1 MQSLGFVLETLT
13 DYAPTGEELEISS
26 VVIDS
31 RDAEPNSLFVAFS
44 GDQRDG
50 HDFISDAF
58 ERGACV
64 ALIDRPISE
73 EFCTVDARSAIGGG
87 FLPENHAETPFCVRV
102 ENTLQALQS
111 LGQAWRDTFPDLRV
125 IGITGSVGKTTTKE
139 LTHSVLAQR
148 YRTLKSEGNYNNE
161 IGLPLSLLRLRPWHA
176 CAVLE
181 MGMYTQGEISR
192 LAELAKPQVGVVT
205 IIGSVHMEWLGT
217 IEAIADAKQELIEV
231 LPPGPEGVA
240 ILNMDDP
247 LVMNMA
253 AHTEARVFTYG
264 LDQKADLWADDIDS
278 MGLEG
283 ISFTLHSGDEHLS
296 IHVPLLGR
304 HSVHTSLR
312 AAAVG
317 LIERLSWDEI
327 VAGLRGLTSQLR
339 LVAVPGPRGSV
350 ILDDTYNSSP
360 ESAIAALNLLAE
372 LPGRH
377 IAVLGDML
385 ELGPV
390 EESSHRLVGRRT
402 WGVADLLVAV
412 GARGRLIGE
421 EAILAGMPS
430 KDVYLVGD
438 SDDAIRILEEVIQ
451 SGDMLLVKGSH
462 GARLDKVVAALGE
475 D

>member
-1 MQSLGFVLETLT
+1 M
-13 DYAPTGEELEISS
+13 
-26 VVIDS
+26 
-31 RDAEPNSLFVAFS
+31 
-44 GDQRDG
+44 
-50 HDFISDAF
+50 
-58 ERGACV
+58 ER
-64 ALIDRPISE
+64 
-73 EFCTVDARSAIGGG
+73 
-87 FLPENHAETPFCVRV
+87 
-102 ENTLQALQS
+102 
-111 LGQAWRDTFPDLRV
+111 
-125 IGITGSVGKTTTKE
+125 
-139 LTHSVLAQR
+139 
-148 YRTLKSEGNYNNE
+148 
-161 IGLPLSLLRLRPWHA
+161 
-176 CAVLE
+176 
-181 MGMYTQGEISR
+181 
-192 LAELAKPQVGVVT
+192 
-205 IIGSVHMEWLGT
+205 LGT
-217 IEAIADAKQELIEV
+217 IEAIADAKRELVEV

-240 ILNMDDP
+240 ILNIDDP

-253 AHTEARVFTYG
+253 AYTEARVFTYG

-283 ISFTLHSGDEHLS
+283 ISFTLHSGRDHLS

-317 LIERLSWDEI
+317 LVEKLSWDEI
-327 VAGLRGLTSQLR
+327 VAGLRGLNSQLR

-360 ESAIAALNLLAE
+360 ESAIAALNLLAD
-372 LPGRH
+372 LPGRR

-412 GARGRLIGE
+412 GARGKLIGE

-430 KDVYLVGD
+430 TVVYLVDD
-438 SDDAIRILEEVIQ
+438 SDEAIQVLEDVIQ
-451 SGDMLLVKGSH
+451 SGDMVLVKGSH
-462 GARLDKVVAALGE
+462 GARLDKIVAALGE